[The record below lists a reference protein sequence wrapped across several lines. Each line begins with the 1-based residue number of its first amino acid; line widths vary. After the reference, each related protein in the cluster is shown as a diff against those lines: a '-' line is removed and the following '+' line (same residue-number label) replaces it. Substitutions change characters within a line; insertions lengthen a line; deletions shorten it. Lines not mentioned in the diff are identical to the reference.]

1 MLGPLEAWHADV
13 SVPLGD
19 QQQRFILVVLLLHAN
34 RPVSV
39 ERLTEIVWP
48 DNADRRT
55 LVRGYINKLR
65 NAFRDTDV
73 AIDTTPTGYVL
84 RLADDQLDTARF
96 DRLREESLRTDDRRR
111 QIELLR
117 EAVDLRRGP
126 FLEDIDIDRVGGA
139 EVESPEAAYADAV
152 GDLAELELT
161 AGDHRSAR
169 DRLRRAVRLDPARQ
183 KYAELLMRAL
193 LAGGDNVEAV
203 RVFRDT
209 SAALAEFGMEPGT
222 ALRNLAARAER
233 GEPASSLPSRP
244 GMFTGRAAE
253 LETITRHEHRAV
265 WVSGAPGSGKTGLA
279 VEAAYRLR
287 DHYPDGQFLLRLN
300 GFTPNVEPVTTSEA
314 LTRLL
319 DELGV
324 PAEQMPSTESRKAA
338 LYQTKLYGTRT
349 LVVLDNALSS
359 AQVRPLLPEAKGC
372 LAIVTSRRMGDP
384 DTGEPVRLS
393 PLPPEDA
400 AGLFRALAG
409 ERRLRGR
416 TAEVAEV
423 VRRCGYLPMQIR
435 VAAALFRRH
444 DSWSLEHLVRQLD
457 ELPGSAAVQ
466 ASYQQL
472 DLVQQKTLRLFGH
485 VPGPDLHVAGAAA
498 LIDSD
503 VTLARAVLDTL
514 HEVCLLEEIAPDRYQ
529 MLDPLK
535 EFAAALPQYTS
546 DALLRLL
553 DFYLV
558 ALADAVGVGYPFDRA
573 QQPGVD
579 RSAPAAPTF
588 ADADTAVA
596 WIAAERSN
604 LVAAIRYA
612 ASNGLPEHAWR
623 LAVLIWRYFNTTNQ
637 FEDWL
642 DTMLLAKEIVSAD
655 PGNDYGQAHVLLRLA
670 TAHDRLG
677 KLTEA
682 RSLAEQALPKW
693 RRLGDVH
700 GEAATLCAI
709 AIPTL
714 ELGEPLLAITHFQAA
729 LEKYEQCGDLRG
741 QAHALGMLG
750 YLNGNRGQPELALRH
765 HQAAVPMLREINH
778 VQGLAHALNNLGAV
792 QQDLGLL
799 AEAMASH
806 TEAYEHAREV
816 DDRVATAYAL
826 NNIGNLHRLQ
836 GRLTEAVRYQEHAKE
851 VAADVSDADL
861 RTQLYH
867 DRGATALAGAKLAD
881 ALRAFQAALDLAIGT
896 GNRIYQAQ
904 ANRGI
909 ASTLHALGKHDDAV
923 AHWQA
928 AETQFA
934 ELDQPEAAKVR
945 AERAG
950 LSCACR

>member
-1 MLGPLEAWHADV
+1 MLGPLEAWHGDAP
-13 SVPLGD
+13 VPLGD

-34 RPVSV
+34 RPVSP

-65 NAFRDTDV
+65 NAFRDADV

-117 EAVDLRRGP
+117 QAVDLRRGP

-139 EVESPEAAYADAV
+139 EVVSPEAAYADAV

-169 DRLRRAVRLDPARQ
+169 DRLRRAVRRDPARQ

-279 VEAAYRLR
+279 TEAAYRLR
-287 DHYPDGQFLLRLN
+287 ARYPDGQFLLPLN
-300 GFTPNVEPVTTSEA
+300 GFTPNVAPMTTSEA
-314 LTRLL
+314 LSRLL
-319 DELGV
+319 VELGV
-324 PAEQMPSTESRKAA
+324 PTEQIPSTQSRKAA
-338 LYQTKLYGTRT
+338 LYQAKLYGTRT
-349 LVVLDNALSS
+349 LVVLDNALSPE
-359 AQVRPLLPEAKGC
+359 QVRPLLPATQGC

-384 DTGEPVRLS
+384 DTGEPIRLS
-393 PLPPEDA
+393 PLSPEDA
-400 AGLFRALAG
+400 AELFRTLAG

-423 VRRCGYLPMQIR
+423 VRRCGLLPMQIR

-444 DSWSLEHLVRQLD
+444 ELWSLAHLLQQLD
-457 ELPGSAAVQ
+457 DVPDAVQ

-472 DLVQQKTLRLFGH
+472 DLVQQRTLRLFGH

-535 EFAAALPQYTS
+535 EFAAAQPQHTV

-558 ALADAVGVGYPFDRA
+558 ALTGALSVGFPFDR
-573 QQPGVD
+573 QPTVD
-579 RSAPAAPTF
+579 KTAPAAPTF
-588 ADADTAVA
+588 ADANAAVH
-596 WIAAERSN
+596 WIAAERAN
-604 LVAAIRYA
+604 LVAAVRYA
-612 ASNGLPEHAWR
+612 ATNDAPEHAWR
-623 LAVLIWRYFNTTNQ
+623 VAVMMWRYFNTTNR
-637 FEDWL
+637 FEDWM
-642 DTMLLAKEIVSAD
+642 DTLWLAKEVAAT
-655 PGNDYGQAHVLLRLA
+655 DYAEAHVLLRLA
-670 TAHDRLG
+670 IAHDRLG
-677 KLTEA
+677 NLAEA
-682 RSLAEQALPKW
+682 RALAEQALPKW
-693 RRLGDVH
+693 TKLGDVH

-714 ELGEPLLAITHFQAA
+714 ELGDPTLAITHFEAA

-741 QAHALGMLG
+741 QAHALSMLG
-750 YLNGNRGQPELALRH
+750 YLNGNRGQPDLALRH

-826 NNIGNLHRLQ
+826 NNIGNVHRLQ
-836 GRLTEAVRYQEHAKE
+836 GRLIEAARYQEHAKE

-867 DRGATALAGAKLAD
+867 DRGATALAGTKLAD
-881 ALRAFQAALDLAIGT
+881 ALRAFQAALDLATGT

-904 ANRGI
+904 ANRGV
-909 ASTLHALGKHDDAV
+909 ALTLHALGKHGDAV
-923 AHWQA
+923 AYWDA
-928 AETQFA
+928 TEAQFV

-945 AERAG
+945 TERAG